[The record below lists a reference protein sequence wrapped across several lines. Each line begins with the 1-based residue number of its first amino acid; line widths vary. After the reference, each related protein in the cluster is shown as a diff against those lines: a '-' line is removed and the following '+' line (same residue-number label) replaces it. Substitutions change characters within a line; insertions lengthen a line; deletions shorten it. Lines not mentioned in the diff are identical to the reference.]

1 MLVEDFYS
9 ASAVPESY
17 KIIGSIER
25 DMCVCVCVYIHI
37 YNIYIYL
44 FIYICMYACMCL
56 VINLFKILQTIMHKP
71 WHQVNIARN

>member
-37 YNIYIYL
+37 YNIYI
-44 FIYICMYACMCL
+44 FVYIHMYVCMYVL
-56 VINLFKILQTIMHKP
+56 GY
-71 WHQVNIARN
+71 

>member
-25 DMCVCVCVYIHI
+25 DMCVCVCVYI
-37 YNIYIYL
+37 YNIYI
-44 FIYICMYACMCL
+44 FVYIHMYVCMYVL
-56 VINLFKILQTIMHKP
+56 GY
-71 WHQVNIARN
+71 